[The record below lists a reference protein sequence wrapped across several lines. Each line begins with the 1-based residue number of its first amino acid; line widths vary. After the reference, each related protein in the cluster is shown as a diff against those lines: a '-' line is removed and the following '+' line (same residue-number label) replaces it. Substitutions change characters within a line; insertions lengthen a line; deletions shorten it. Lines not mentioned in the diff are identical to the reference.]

1 MNLSKRHKRPTGY
14 VSLYPNVDGYFL
26 KKCTYSFCSQPSV
39 FVTKEIWETLEE
51 LNKMY
56 YSQTSS
62 LKRRWKNMTM
72 RYPFPILSSFIFSK
86 KSPFVHLKN
95 ENLENSYLFRMY
107 CNGFNAGYRY
117 FFYDK
122 TTFMTSPS
130 AIKNQ
135 KEAFLKSSRV
145 RALDFE
151 PNSCTTDIKIFSEYC
166 YDLGQKAA
174 GDYCEARWPLKDVKL
189 EEKASFTQLL
199 RLDADS
205 SKDEKYLK
213 EYIET
218 CLSYV
223 KGNGRSAAKRAAVFF
238 SFLQKNGNVKMYY
251 PGDISA
257 ALYDRKVLLKLWNE
271 LQLTVKADSFVT
283 EVHRYYSDKDNGYN
297 VKAKDAEQLEYLLV
311 SKKLK

>member
-14 VSLYPNVDGYFL
+14 IALYPNVDGYFL
-26 KKCTYSFCSQPSV
+26 KKCTYNFYSQPSV
-39 FVTKEIWETLEE
+39 LVTKGIWETLED

-56 YSQTSS
+56 YNQTCSF
-62 LKRRWKNMTM
+62 KRRLKNMFM
-72 RYPFPILSSFIFSK
+72 RFPFPILSSFTFSK
-86 KSPFVHLKN
+86 KLPFVHLKN
-95 ENLENSYLFRMY
+95 KGLENSHLFRMY

-122 TTFMTSPS
+122 TTFMTSPT

-145 RALDFE
+145 RALDFI
-151 PNSCTTDIKIFSEYC
+151 PNSCTTDIDTFSEYC

-174 GDYCEARWPLKDVKL
+174 GEYCEARWPLKDVKL
-189 EEKASFTQLL
+189 DEEASLTQLL
-199 RLDADS
+199 RLDAES

-213 EYIET
+213 EYVET

-223 KGNGRSAAKRAAVFF
+223 KGNGRSAAKRTAVFF
-238 SFLQKNGNVKMYY
+238 SFLQKNGNIKMCY

-271 LQLTVKADSFVT
+271 VQPKVKEDSFVT
-283 EVHRYYSDKDNGYN
+283 EVHRYYSEKNNDYN
-297 VKAKDAEQLEYLLV
+297 VKAKDAEQFKQLLV
-311 SKKLK
+311 SKKMM